1 MTEQQWILSDL
12 TQITA
17 QSQQRPLVEMHWSLE
32 KDTWHLFVTEA
43 RAEQL
48 AAPSEQQTRPH
59 DRQRGQERD
68 KLAADDLRGSKLQ
81 EGRRQKGR
89 EREPRVRMEVEWDIP
104 MAVTLPIQ
112 MQPDPAHQPFPFLET
127 TLADLGIQESE
138 VKERVVWVDTTKTQ
152 VKNKAG
158 KLKEKETTILEVRVK
173 AQKPGDK
180 ILQEVLYS
188 TEAHTDRSFCR
199 TGMDIVPWKQHYT
212 GENELEPVQMTMD
225 LNVENRHSNGTKA
238 QRDI

>member
-1 MTEQQWILSDL
+1 MQ
-12 TQITA
+12 
-17 QSQQRPLVEMHWSLE
+17 HC
-32 KDTWHLFVTEA
+32 FV
-43 RAEQL
+43 
-48 AAPSEQQTRPH
+48 
-59 DRQRGQERD
+59 
-68 KLAADDLRGSKLQ
+68 KLAADQIKRSQKED
-81 EGRRQKGR
+81 GRRRRGR
-89 EREPRVRMEVEWDIP
+89 DGTKEPIVRVELEWDIP
-104 MAVTLPIQ
+104 MAVTLPIE

-180 ILQEVLYS
+180 TLQEVLYS

-212 GENELEPVQMTMD
+212 GGRCDKLPIITKEVFVIPVSLAGENELEPVQMTMV
-225 LNVENRHSNGTKA
+225 LNMENRHSKGTKA

>member
-1 MTEQQWILSDL
+1 GRGGAE
-12 TQITA
+12 TQ
-17 QSQQRPLVEMHWSLE
+17 RVEL
-32 KDTWHLFVTEA
+32 
-43 RAEQL
+43 
-48 AAPSEQQTRPH
+48 
-59 DRQRGQERD
+59 
-68 KLAADDLRGSKLQ
+68 
-81 EGRRQKGR
+81 
-89 EREPRVRMEVEWDIP
+89 EWDIP
-104 MAVTLPIQ
+104 MAVTLPIE
-112 MQPDPAHQPFPFLET
+112 MQPDPARQPFPFLET

-152 VKNKAG
+152 VKNKTG

-180 ILQEVLYS
+180 TLQEVLYS

-212 GENELEPVQMTMD
+212 GENELEPVQMTMA
-225 LNVENRHSNGTKA
+225 LNMENRQSNGTKA